1 MLKMI
6 DKADVPGYRNA
17 DKSPARR
24 FAAQTVREFLEVAEV
39 GDIAEV
45 EDAPVEM
52 DADGVR
58 KLYSAMRDEL
68 FYMDRGE
75 DMRKKVRV
83 FTRGGRRVFL
93 ERTEPFAPNPRAVQK
108 PYPDH
113 IKRGSV

>member
-6 DKADVPGYRNA
+6 DRSDVPGYRSA

-45 EDAPVEM
+45 EGAPVEM
-52 DADGVR
+52 DSDGVR
-58 KLYSAMRDEL
+58 KLYSAIRNEL
-68 FYMDRGE
+68 FYMKKDE
-75 DMRKKVRV
+75 DMRKRVRV

-93 ERTEPFAPNPRAVQK
+93 ERTEPFAPNPRATPK
-108 PYPDH
+108 PYPDN